1 MGNTPNMDPCR
12 FFLDL
17 LQRPP
22 SLNKHVAI
30 LGMKFCN
37 TAPIQGS
44 SAADECAPGST
55 ATESLSIRPTGAG
68 TFWVGQTGGL
78 QRSARVSTS
87 YVYHTYH
94 RFIYVELRWIF
105 SAHQG
110 YHKVMTEAT
119 RICCL
124 PFIVEPPIRNP
135 PQNVRITCLQ
145 VDIISLSKTTNQLF
159 HAYIS
164 PLHSISHRLNLN
176 ELDEQ

>member
-17 LQRPP
+17 LQRFL

-44 SAADECAPGST
+44 SAADERAPGST
-55 ATESLSIRPTGAG
+55 ATD
-68 TFWVGQTGGL
+68 WVSGL
-78 QRSARVSTS
+78 LELGLFGLGKLGDCKDPQGSAILM
-87 YVYHTYH
+87 YIIYWFHTYH

-105 SAHQG
+105 SAHQR

-135 PQNVRITCLQ
+135 PQNVRNTCL
-145 VDIISLSKTTNQLF
+145 
-159 HAYIS
+159 
-164 PLHSISHRLNLN
+164 
-176 ELDEQ
+176 